1 MHSEPMIAV
10 RDVRA
15 SADWYRRLLGCK
27 SDHGRTDFDRL
38 VDGDRVLLMLHQT
51 RAEEHGL
58 QAPVPGAVGSGF
70 LLWIYVDDLD
80 AVLRRARKLEAPI
93 VVAPHDNP
101 VAGWREFT
109 LRDPDGY
116 HVAIAAWA

>member
-15 SADWYRRLLGCK
+15 SAAWYRNLLGCA
-27 SDHGRTDFDRL
+27 SDHGRPDFDRL
-38 VDGDRVLLMLHQT
+38 VADGQVLLMLHQT
-51 RAEEHGL
+51 EAEEHGL
-58 QAPVPGAVGSGF
+58 LKPVPGATGSGF

-80 AVLRRARKLEAPI
+80 AVFARAKKLKAPI
-93 VVAPHDNP
+93 VVKPHANP
-101 VAGWREFT
+101 AAGWREFT

-116 HVAIAAWA
+116 HLAIAEV